1 METVML
7 AVAIIGVLL
16 GIIGLVC
23 LIILLIKSG
32 HKNNKTIDDIIERF
46 DESTENLHEA
56 VTILNEHNDKTIG
69 LARDHI
75 VSNFNT
81 ANQSI
86 TPILTQYME
95 RFSKQMEDL
104 ASNTKLNIVD
114 LKEEVKKSMDAL
126 NQNIKQSLVEM
137 KTEIRS
143 SITEMKDDVDKKL
156 SAVRED
162 NEKQLEKM
170 RETVD
175 EKLSSTL
182 DSRIKTAFQLV
193 NDRLDAVQKGFG
205 EMQSLSERVGNLNKA
220 FTNVKTRG
228 TWGEVAL
235 QTLLEQILA
244 PNQYERQF
252 NIDKKNMVDFAIV
265 MPGQA
270 DNKVYLPI
278 DAKFPVEDYN
288 RLVDA
293 SELGDMAQVEI
304 EKKKLIA
311 RIKEEAK
318 SISSKYI
325 NPPKTTN
332 FAIMYVPTEGLYAE
346 IIKDSDLCGELQ
358 NTYHITV
365 CGPTT
370 ISALL
375 NSLQMGFTTLQ
386 IQKKS
391 GEIVKLMGDF
401 KKDFGKFTGLID
413 GLKKKTNGLMHDL
426 EAIDTRNGIIQR
438 KLAKVDGMS
447 EILGEQNTQAIEG
460 ELDED

>member
-1 METVML
+1 MEMMTLIVAILGVVEGMVGLILL
-7 AVAIIGVLL
+7 AVYFSKKGKGGANSMDEVIA
-16 GIIGLVC
+16 
-23 LIILLIKSG
+23 
-32 HKNNKTIDDIIERF
+32 RF
-46 DESTENLHEA
+46 DENTDNLHEA
-56 VTILNEHNDKTIG
+56 VDLVKEHNEKSINS
-69 LARDHI
+69 ARDHI

-86 TPILTQYME
+86 TPILSQYME

-104 ASNTKLNIVD
+104 TKDTKSSVGD
-114 LKEEVKKSMDAL
+114 LKEEITKSMETL
-126 NQNIKQSLVEM
+126 NQNTKQNLGEM
-137 KTEIRS
+137 KQEIRT
-143 SITEMKDDVDKKL
+143 SISEMKDEVDKKL

-182 DSRIKTAFQLV
+182 DSRIKNAFQMV
-193 NDRLDAVQKGFG
+193 NERLDAVQKGFG

-228 TWGEVAL
+228 TWGEVSL
-235 QTLLEQILA
+235 QSLLEQILA

-252 NIDKKNMVDFAIV
+252 NIDKNNMVDFAIV

-270 DNKVYLPI
+270 DDKVYLPI
-278 DAKFPVEDYN
+278 DAKFPIEDYN

-293 SELGDMAQVEI
+293 SEQGDLVQVEI
-304 EKKKLIA
+304 EKKKLIT

-318 SISSKYI
+318 SISGKYI

-332 FAIMYVPTEGLYAE
+332 FAIMYLPTEGLYAE
-346 IIKDSDLCGELQ
+346 IIKDSNLCSELQ
-358 NTYHITV
+358 NSHHITI

-391 GEIVKLMGDF
+391 GEIVKLMGAF
-401 KKDFGKFTGLID
+401 KKDYGKFTDLIE
-413 GLKKKTNGLMHDL
+413 GLKKKTNSLMGSI
-426 EAIDTRNGIIQR
+426 EEIDKRNNIIQK
-438 KLAKVDGMS
+438 KLSKVDMLN
-447 EILGEQNTQAIEG
+447 EELGEASAPRLEG
-460 ELDED
+460 EVDED